1 MFGARISARSGH
13 VEPSTKPSVEEQG
26 DELERAVDAFAGLLR
41 VFGEL
46 SFDTDR
52 MSAAEVRAS
61 SSELVKELL
70 LGPTRRDVEESED
83 TRPRRD
89 FGRGRRFVEQRRR
102 EERDYVVRSST
113 NLRQALQAFA
123 QCLNA
128 AIAEDQADDARLE
141 LEIGRLVDVAAS
153 RDPEHMTRALDA
165 VVSLVQTTVRRKRD
179 REKRQR
185 EELGRRVVEL
195 KGELEV
201 ARTQAVIDPLT
212 ELYNRAAFGDELHR
226 LAALGVFLAGDP
238 CLLLVDVDHFKVV
251 SDTHG
256 HPTGDR
262 VLEAVADNIARHFMR
277 REDFVARYG
286 GEEFAVLTREST
298 LERTIE
304 RAERMRDAQKRVEH
318 ATPPLPV
325 VTVSVG
331 IARIAAGEPAEQWLE
346 RADRA
351 LYAAK
356 RGGRDRVEV
365 AESARMTT
373 LPPR

>member
-1 MFGARISARSGH
+1 MFGERATSRSG
-13 VEPSTKPSVEEQG
+13 PLALATDDS
-26 DELERAVDAFAGLLR
+26 ELDRAVDAFAAVLR

-46 SFDTDR
+46 AFDTDR
-52 MSAAEVRAS
+52 TSAADLRAS
-61 SSELVKELL
+61 SAEIVQELL
-70 LGPTRRDVEESED
+70 LGPTRRDLDEQKEPR
-83 TRPRRD
+83 TRRD
-89 FGRGRRFVEQRRR
+89 FARGRRFLEQHRR

-113 NLRQALQAFA
+113 NLRNALQAFA
-123 QCLNA
+123 HCLNA

-153 RDPEHMTRALDA
+153 HDTERMTKALGA
-165 VVSLVQTTVRRKRD
+165 VVSLVQTTVRRKRE

-185 EELGRRVVEL
+185 EDLGRRVVEL

-201 ARTQAVIDPLT
+201 ARTQAVVDPLT
-212 ELYNRAAFGDELHR
+212 ELYNRAAFTDELHR
-226 LAALGVFLAGDP
+226 LSALGVFLAGDP

-251 SDTHG
+251 NDTHG

-262 VLEAVADNIARHFMR
+262 VLKAVADNIARHFMR

-286 GEEFAVLTREST
+286 GEEFAILTREST

-304 RAERMRDAQKRVEH
+304 RAERMRDAQKRVEPT
-318 ATPPLPV
+318 AAAQLPL

-331 IARIAAGEPAEQWLE
+331 IARIAAGEPAEHWLE

-356 RGGRDRVEV
+356 HGGRDRVNV
-365 AESARMTT
+365 AESVPMASMH
-373 LPPR
+373 PPR

>member
-1 MFGARISARSGH
+1 MFGARASARSGAIALLD
-13 VEPSTKPSVEEQG
+13 EEK
-26 DELERAVDAFAGLLR
+26 ELDRAVDAFAGILR

-52 MSAAEVRAS
+52 MSAAELRTTCADMVQ
-61 SSELVKELL
+61 ELL
-70 LGPTRRDVEESED
+70 LGPTRRDEEANEE
-83 TRPRRD
+83 PKGGRRD
-89 FGRGRRFVEQRRR
+89 FGRGRRFLEQRRR

-128 AIAEDQADDARLE
+128 AMAEDQADDARLE
-141 LEIGRLVDVAAS
+141 LEVGRLVDVAAS
-153 RDPEHMTRALDA
+153 QDPEQMTLALGT
-165 VVSLVQTTVRRKRD
+165 VVSLVQSTVRRKRE

-185 EELGRRVVEL
+185 EDLGRRVVEL

-212 ELYNRAAFGDELHR
+212 QLYNRAAFTDELHR
-226 LAALGVFLAGDP
+226 LSALGVFLAGDP

-251 SDTHG
+251 NDTQG
-256 HPTGDR
+256 HPMGDR
-262 VLEAVADNIARHFMR
+262 VLKAVADNIARHFMR

-286 GEEFAVLTREST
+286 GEEFAVLAREST

-304 RAERMRDAQKRVEH
+304 RAERMREAQRRLDPS
-318 ATPPLPV
+318 TTGGSLPT

-331 IARIAAGEPAEQWLE
+331 IARIAPGEPPEHWLE

-351 LYAAK
+351 LYDAK
-356 RGGRDRVEV
+356 HAGRNCVRVAPTV
-365 AESARMTT
+365 AMTT
-373 LPPR
+373 IPPR

>member
-1 MFGARISARSGH
+1 MFGARASARSG
-13 VEPSTKPSVEEQG
+13 PIALL
-26 DELERAVDAFAGLLR
+26 DEDTELDRAVDAFAGVLR
-41 VFGEL
+41 IFGEVG
-46 SFDTDR
+46 FDTDR
-52 MSAAEVRAS
+52 MTAT
-61 SSELVKELL
+61 ELRKTCADMVQELL
-70 LGPTRRDVEESED
+70 LGPSRRDGEASEEPK
-83 TRPRRD
+83 PRRD
-89 FGRGRRFVEQRRR
+89 FGRGRRFLEQHRR

-128 AIAEDQADDARLE
+128 AMAEDQADDARLE

-153 RDPEHMTRALDA
+153 QDPEQMTRALGA
-165 VVSLVQTTVRRKRD
+165 VVSLVQNTVRRKRE
-179 REKRQR
+179 REKRQC

-201 ARTQAVIDPLT
+201 ARTQAVVDPLT
-212 ELYNRAAFGDELHR
+212 QLYNRAAFTDELHR
-226 LAALGVFLAGDP
+226 LSALGVFLAGDP

-251 SDTHG
+251 NDTHG

-262 VLEAVADNIARHFMR
+262 VLRAVADNIARHFMR

-286 GEEFAVLTREST
+286 GEEFAILAREST

-304 RAERMRDAQKRVEH
+304 RAERMREAQRRTDPG
-318 ATPPLPV
+318 ANGPLPA

-331 IARIAAGEPAEQWLE
+331 IARIAPGEPPEHWLE

-356 RGGRDRVEV
+356 HAGRNCVRV
-365 AESARMTT
+365 AETVAMTT
-373 LPPR
+373 IPPR